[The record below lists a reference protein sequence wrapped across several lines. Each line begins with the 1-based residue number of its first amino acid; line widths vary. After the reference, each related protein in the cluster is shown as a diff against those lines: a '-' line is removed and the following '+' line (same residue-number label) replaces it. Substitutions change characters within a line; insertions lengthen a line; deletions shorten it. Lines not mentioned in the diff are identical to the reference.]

1 MEKAQKVL
9 DALNA
14 YKNKMIEVSQLR
26 RAINQRFNSELRTL
40 RDEKDRVEKLEGEE
54 LPRSMNNMFYYSLRT
69 GNATAYGA
77 KHLFL
82 DDQISAAHL
91 HRNRHYQWVLAEAYE
106 GFEDFLESI
115 YAAVGFADPDF
126 WVSSEFKPAWN
137 VDPATQN
144 YEWHVEQVKNKKNK
158 PRSILTSFRNAF
170 KELRDIEVNNKC
182 AVHAP
187 FEISLISKLRHLI
200 VHNAGRV
207 ESKDEV
213 IRRALTEAAV
223 NDKDKD
229 ALTARAGMF
238 FNRLKDGK
246 EEIVFLVGHEIPHF
260 GFMSIYNLE
269 DLLGFL
275 VSYAQELTEICMKK
289 LYEKGLINSSVGDL
303 LED

>member
-1 MEKAQKVL
+1 MEEGVSLMEKAQKVL

-14 YKNKMIEVSQLR
+14 YKNKMIDASQLR
-26 RAINQRFNSELRTL
+26 RAINQRFSSELRAL
-40 RDEKDRVEKLEGEE
+40 RAEKDRVDSFESEE

-82 DDQISAAHL
+82 SDQISAAHL

-126 WVSSEFKPAWN
+126 WVPSEFKPAWN

-144 YEWHVEQVKNKKNK
+144 YEWHVEQVKYKKNK
-158 PRSILTSFRNAF
+158 PRSILVSFRNAF
-170 KELRDIEVNNKC
+170 KELRDIEVSNKC
-182 AVHAP
+182 AIHAP

-207 ESKDEV
+207 ENKDEV

-238 FNRLKDGK
+238 FNRLKDSK
-246 EEIVFLVGHEIPHF
+246 EELVFLVGHENPHF
-260 GFMSIYNLE
+260 SFISTYNLE

-275 VSYAQELTEICMKK
+275 VSYAQELTEICMKH
-289 LYEKGLINSSVGDL
+289 LYPQRYP
-303 LED
+303 